1 MPATIVST
9 AVTGADSGSRFL
21 FLVVLYEIKTV
32 DITQQAF
39 KRRRTISDTWWQQH
53 TPVLFRKSL
62 RKIYTIL
69 IQSRRHR
76 GALVGLAPSNKAPS
90 PPN

>member
-21 FLVVLYEIKTV
+21 FLVVLHEIKTV

-39 KRRRTISDTWWQQH
+39 KRRRTISDIWW
-53 TPVLFRKSL
+53 
-62 RKIYTIL
+62 
-69 IQSRRHR
+69 
-76 GALVGLAPSNKAPS
+76 
-90 PPN
+90 